1 MSGWDWRHHLQR
13 GCYDYFEVYKTKT
26 ETFLKITTRDGDNTL
41 QKNSDVFHLGR
52 TWFKTNSLGRK
63 IRTEEFNLPWVSPSR
78 TRKVLTFPALCPLT
92 PNLGMA
98 P

>member
-26 ETFLKITTRDGDNTL
+26 ETFLKTTTRDGDNTL

-52 TWFKTNSLGRK
+52 TWFKINGLGRK
-63 IRTEEFNLPWVSPSR
+63 IRTEAQPSIQSLLPESGRCGLPRPLSPD
-78 TRKVLTFPALCPLT
+78 T
-92 PNLGMA
+92 
-98 P
+98 